1 MKYHKTKDGTKIKL
15 SDLKLSHLKNL
26 EEKLL
31 SEINR
36 IDVRCEQLR
45 KYVLEYKEDND
56 YENAMKNDIKYRQLK
71 MVSQSLKKLLY

>member
-1 MKYHKTKDGTKIKL
+1 MKED
-15 SDLKLSHLKNL
+15 L

-71 MVSQSLKKLLY
+71 MVSQSLKKLLYQHYTQHKAM